1 MRNVLKRTDK
11 YFWFATAIIAAGC
24 AVRLFALGSIP
35 CGLNQDEAF
44 AGYNAWALLHYGVD
58 SSGYHNPVYFTAWGS
73 GMNGTGKLFNDS
85 FCCAVWHRHGRPS
98 ASSGSH
104 GMLVPDLRL

>member
-35 CGLNQDEAF
+35 CGLIRTKPLPGIMRGPCCITVWILLATITLF
-44 AGYNAWALLHYGVD
+44 ISRPGAL
-58 SSGYHNPVYFTAWGS
+58 A
-73 GMNGTGKLFNDS
+73 
-85 FCCAVWHRHGRPS
+85 
-98 ASSGSH
+98 
-104 GMLVPDLRL
+104 

>member
-44 AGYNAWALLHYGVD
+44 ARIRE
-58 SSGYHNPVYFTAWGS
+58 
-73 GMNGTGKLFNDS
+73 KLYK
-85 FCCAVWHRHGRPS
+85 
-98 ASSGSH
+98 
-104 GMLVPDLRL
+104 LVGFFWLP

>member
-35 CGLNQDEAF
+35 CGLNPVSYTHLDVYKRQIQRDNYICRGAYGRE
-44 AGYNAWALLHYGVD
+44 NAPYA
-58 SSGYHNPVYFTAWGS
+58 P
-73 GMNGTGKLFNDS
+73 LFCPADRGWQ
-85 FCCAVWHRHGRPS
+85 A
-98 ASSGSH
+98 
-104 GMLVPDLRL
+104 

>member
-44 AGYNAWALLHYGVD
+44 AGYNA
-58 SSGYHNPVYFTAWGS
+58 
-73 GMNGTGKLFNDS
+73 
-85 FCCAVWHRHGRPS
+85 
-98 ASSGSH
+98 
-104 GMLVPDLRL
+104 

>member
-44 AGYNAWALLHYGVD
+44 AG
-58 SSGYHNPVYFTAWGS
+58 
-73 GMNGTGKLFNDS
+73 
-85 FCCAVWHRHGRPS
+85 
-98 ASSGSH
+98 
-104 GMLVPDLRL
+104 